1 MSSAYANT
9 IDSAMDTVKMD
20 IPGRES
26 KSALLTNAE
35 LQIRYPLVPDWVIE
49 AITTRYGTGHF
60 QNRFGLRFRDT
71 ERVKALLLMLDAEI
85 SDCGDHVNYKI
96 EGEYCTILNTYGH
109 WLHLPRF
116 NHMLEERGHTNG

>member
-1 MSSAYANT
+1 MSTPAISPVT
-9 IDSAMDTVKMD
+9 IDM
-20 IPGRES
+20 PGKEA

-60 QNRFGLRFRDT
+60 QNRFGLRPRDT
-71 ERVKALLLMLDAEI
+71 ERVKAMLLMLDAEI
-85 SDCGDHVNYKI
+85 SDCGDHINYKI
-96 EGEYCTILNTYGH
+96 GGEIHTILNTYGH

-116 NHMLEERGHTNG
+116 NHMLEERGYQHEKD